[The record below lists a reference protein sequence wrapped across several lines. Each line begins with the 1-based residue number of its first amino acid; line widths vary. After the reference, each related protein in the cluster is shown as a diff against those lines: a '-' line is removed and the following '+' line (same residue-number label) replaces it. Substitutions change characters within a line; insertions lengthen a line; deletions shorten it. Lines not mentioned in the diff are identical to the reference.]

1 MNVSNTPII
10 GKFLII
16 ISLFGLLAAGSTIF
30 SATKMQ
36 AIDDGYSDAMDHQG
50 MIAVELAKANRAL
63 LAVRA
68 AISGLEIA
76 NTDELDTI
84 AEAEI
89 RDGRSQFVKYSDEAK
104 TLDASNTYK
113 IGEFAQSAVDLIDN
127 VCARAIK
134 LGKSTTTPDAVL
146 ASQTEFIKVC
156 NPPFKPLVDEARKIV
171 DQAIDDE
178 KKLNDNLSVVTA
190 STIHITYGVVLGG
203 LALVASLAWFAL
215 RAWISTPIA
224 RLTNTMLRLAGG
236 DLSVAI
242 EDAERRD
249 EIGRMTQAVQVFKD
263 NGIKLRSSEENAA
276 ADRKHADA
284 EQGRTQALQ
293 IETAHQQRHV
303 VESIAKGL
311 EQLSDGSLIFRI
323 DEAFTADYEKLR
335 TDFNGAMGKLQET
348 MKVVSGN
355 TVAIKSGT
363 NEISSAADDLSRRT
377 EQQAASLEETAAA
390 LDEITNTVRKTAQ
403 GSKHAREVVGA
414 AKKDAEHSGQV
425 VRQAVEAMSGIER
438 SSNQIGQIIGVI
450 DEIAFQTNLLALNAG
465 VEAARAGD
473 AGRGFAVVASEVRAL
488 AQRSAEA
495 AKEIK
500 TLISASTT
508 QVEQGVAL
516 VGETGR
522 ALERIVLQISEINGI
537 VADIAASA
545 QEQATGLDQVNT
557 AVNQMDQVT
566 QQNAAMVE
574 ESTAASHALAKE
586 TEELSKLISRFELGQ
601 SQPSFGTGRAVHK
614 VSAASKPPAQ
624 AKPVRALRTGGAG
637 QAVRKLEPDS
647 NWEEF

>member
-1 MNVSNTPII
+1 MNTRNIPII

-16 ISLFGLLAAGSTIF
+16 ISLFGVLAAGSTIF

-50 MIAVELAKANRAL
+50 TIAVDLAKANRAL
-63 LAVRA
+63 LAIRA

-84 AEAEI
+84 SEAEI
-89 RDGRSQFVKYSDEAK
+89 KDGRSQFVRYTDEAK
-104 TLDASNTYK
+104 TLDTSNAYRV
-113 IGEFAQSAVDLIDN
+113 GEFSQTALDLIDN

-134 LGKSTTTPDAVL
+134 LGTSATTPDAIL
-146 ASQTEFIKVC
+146 ASQAEFIKVC
-156 NPPFKPLVDEARKIV
+156 NPPFKPMVDEARRIV

-178 KKLNDNLSVVTA
+178 KKLNENLTAVT
-190 STIHITYGVVLGG
+190 SGTIHITYGVVLGG
-203 LALVASLAWFAL
+203 LVLVVSLAWFAL
-215 RAWISTPIA
+215 RAWISTPIG

-236 DLSVAI
+236 DLSVPI

-249 EIGRMTQAVQVFKD
+249 EIGRMTRAVQVFKD
-263 NGIKLRSSEENAA
+263 NGIKLRSSEESAA
-276 ADRKHADA
+276 ADRKQA
-284 EQGRTQALQ
+284 EAERGRTQAMQ
-293 IETAHQQRHV
+293 IETANQQRHV

-323 DEAFTADYEKLR
+323 DDVFTADYEKLR

-438 SSNQIGQIIGVI
+438 SSSQIGQIIGVI

-500 TLISASTT
+500 TLISASAT

-522 ALERIVLQISEINGI
+522 ALERIVLQIGEINGI

-586 TEELSKLISRFELGQ
+586 SEELSKLLSRFQLGQ
-601 SQPSFGTGRAVHK
+601 TQVSSGANRVVHK
-614 VSAASKPPAQ
+614 VSAASKPSAT
-624 AKPVRALRTGGAG
+624 AKPVRALRTAG
-637 QAVRKLEPDS
+637 SSQAVRKPEPDS